1 MAIGL
6 PYIPGWNDLRPFVA
20 ARINPIR
27 FSKATSF
34 DFDEVL
40 QKMAASAGKFN
51 IDKVNP
57 EEVTRASGPPADE
70 D

>member
-1 MAIGL
+1 
-6 PYIPGWNDLRPFVA
+6 VV

-27 FSKATSF
+27 FSKAASF

-40 QKMAASAGKFN
+40 EKMAASAGKFN
-51 IDKVNP
+51 IDKVKP
-57 EEVTRASGPPADE
+57 EEVTRASGPPGEE